1 MTGQQI
7 KAEYWGVNGTDYNR
21 LSFYSLSTIR
31 EKKVGSSLLSG
42 LKALLENRVL
52 YLVAGGEILSYIL
65 VFLSLS
71 KFM

>member
-1 MTGQQI
+1 MALT
-7 KAEYWGVNGTDYNR
+7 NR
-21 LSFYSLSTIR
+21 LSFYNISTIP
-31 EKKVGSSLLSG
+31 EKKKVGSSLLSG

-52 YLVAGGEILSYIL
+52 YLVAGGEMLSYIL

>member
-1 MTGQQI
+1 MALT
-7 KAEYWGVNGTDYNR
+7 NR
-21 LSFYSLSTIR
+21 LSFYNISTIL
-31 EKKVGSSLLSG
+31 EKKKVGSSLLSG

-52 YLVAGGEILSYIL
+52 YLVAGGEMLSYIL